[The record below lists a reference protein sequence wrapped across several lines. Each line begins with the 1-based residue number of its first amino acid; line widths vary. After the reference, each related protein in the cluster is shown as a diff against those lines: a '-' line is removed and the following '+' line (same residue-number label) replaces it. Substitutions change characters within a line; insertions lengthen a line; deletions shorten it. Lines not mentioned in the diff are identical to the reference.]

1 MKDRHGGET
10 RGAAGWIARLHV
22 PATVNDLSP
31 IAQRFIFRLRVV
43 AVYRKAGRDP
53 LAELT
58 SRVGSITVAVKSL
71 QLFESMAHV
80 WPKPVH
86 VQRCCCQILS
96 HDELTIARAL
106 EAIAENNVDGF
117 DAQLAD
123 LMPSDTRKTIANA
136 AGELIVAEF
145 G

>member
-43 AVYRKAGRDP
+43 AVYRKAGREP

-58 SRVGSITVAVKSL
+58 SRLGSITVAVKSL
-71 QLFESMAHV
+71 QLVESMAHV
-80 WPKPVH
+80 VH

-96 HDELTIARAL
+96 HHELTIARAL

>member
-31 IAQRFIFRLRVV
+31 IAQRFIFSLRVV
-43 AVYRKAGRDP
+43 AVYRKAGREP

-58 SRVGSITVAVKSL
+58 SRLGSITVAVKSL
-71 QLFESMAHV
+71 QLVESMAHV
-80 WPKPVH
+80 WPEPVH

-96 HDELTIARAL
+96 HHELTIARAL

-117 DAQLAD
+117 DA